1 MSLILKPWE
10 LTALRANTLFALI
23 TFSLLILSGLASAAA
38 STTVPV
44 SAELSTNIA
53 GDLFP
58 VTIKLTTGNLFLT
71 EPVVVFLDKERIG
84 MQVRFQ
90 AYDHRPA
97 QGVAVSEMGRAAFSG
112 KIGYDLAT
120 RQILLF
126 EPEIDKLDFDQKSEV
141 TQRLLTQL
149 KDAWGTQVT
158 NPIRAE
164 LPPHPYLIPFKNNV
178 QDLSYDGKNINLT
191 ISYE

>member
-1 MSLILKPWE
+1 M
-10 LTALRANTLFALI
+10 RANTLLTLI
-23 TFSLLILSGLASAAA
+23 TCSLLTLSGMASAA
-38 STTVPV
+38 SGTTVPI
-44 SAELSTNIA
+44 SAELSTGIA

-58 VTIKLTTGNLFLT
+58 VTVKLTNGNLFLT
-71 EPVVVFLDKERIG
+71 EPVVLFRDKGRVG

-97 QGVAVSEMGRAAFSG
+97 QGVAISEMGRGVFSG

-120 RQILLF
+120 RQILLYD
-126 EPEIDKLDFDQKSEV
+126 PEIDKLDFDRKSEV
-141 TQRLLTQL
+141 TQRMLVQL
-149 KDAWGTQVT
+149 KDAWHTQVT

-164 LPPHPYLIPFKNNV
+164 LPPHPYLIPFKNNI
-178 QDLSYDGKNINLT
+178 QDLTYDGKNINLT

>member
-1 MSLILKPWE
+1 M
-10 LTALRANTLFALI
+10 RANTLLTLI
-23 TFSLLILSGLASAAA
+23 TCSLLTLSGMASAA
-38 STTVPV
+38 SGTTVPI
-44 SAELSTNIA
+44 SAELSTGIA

-58 VTIKLTTGNLFLT
+58 VTVKLTNGNLFLT
-71 EPVVVFLDKERIG
+71 EPVVLFRDKGRIG

-97 QGVAVSEMGRAAFSG
+97 QGVAISEMGRGVFSG

-120 RQILLF
+120 RQILLYD
-126 EPEIDKLDFDQKSEV
+126 PEIDKLDFDRKSEV
-141 TQRLLTQL
+141 TQRMLVQL
-149 KDAWGTQVT
+149 KDAWHTQVT

-164 LPPHPYLIPFKNNV
+164 LPPHPYLIPFKNNI
-178 QDLSYDGKNINLT
+178 QDLTYDGKNINLT

>member
-1 MSLILKPWE
+1 LE
-10 LTALRANTLFALI
+10 LTTLRANTLFALI
-23 TFSLLILSGLASAAA
+23 TCSLLTLSGTASAA
-38 STTVPV
+38 SRTTVPI
-44 SAELSTNIA
+44 SAELSTGIA

-58 VTIKLTTGNLFLT
+58 VTVKLTEGNLFLT
-71 EPVVVFLDKERIG
+71 EPVALFLDDGRIG
-84 MQVRFQ
+84 IQVRYQ

-97 QGVAVSEMGRAAFSG
+97 QGIAISEMGRAAFSG

-120 RQILLF
+120 RQILLHD
-126 EPEIDKLDFDQKSEV
+126 PKIDKLEFDRKSEV
-141 TQRLLTQL
+141 TQRMLTQL
-149 KDAWGTQVT
+149 KDAWHTQVT

-164 LPPHPYLIPFKNNV
+164 LPPHPYLIPFKNNI

>member
-1 MSLILKPWE
+1 LE

-23 TFSLLILSGLASAAA
+23 ACSLLTLSGTAYAA
-38 STTVPV
+38 SRTTVPI
-44 SAELSTNIA
+44 SAELSTGIA

-58 VTIKLTTGNLFLT
+58 VTVKLTEGNLFLT
-71 EPVVVFLDKERIG
+71 EPVALFLDDGRIG
-84 MQVRFQ
+84 IQVRYQ

-97 QGVAVSEMGRAAFSG
+97 QGIAISEMGRAAFSG

-120 RQILLF
+120 RQILLHD
-126 EPEIDKLDFDQKSEV
+126 PKIDKLEFDRKSEV
-141 TQRLLTQL
+141 TQRMLTQL
-149 KDAWGTQVT
+149 KDAWHTQVT

-164 LPPHPYLIPFKNNV
+164 LPPHPYLIPFKNNI